1 MDRQDHN
8 LFTPDAPFF
17 QRIGALI
24 RRERATRFSGGAI
37 GYLWA
42 YLTPVAFIAII
53 AVSFRILHRLPPI
66 YVSTEL
72 FVATGILPYLMFR
85 QTLGSMTRTVI
96 SNRYLL
102 YFTPVNATDLFL
114 ATAILEL
121 LNLIVTVVIIFSLIM
136 VFSGGSA
143 PADILGVVNGF
154 FMAWA
159 IGMGFGR
166 FVAVLGQ
173 WSDTLARMVPLALR
187 PMFWIS
193 GIFYTATEL
202 PSSGIQVLWY
212 NPLFHAIEL
221 VREGFFLGY
230 HSQISSA
237 WYPASFALVFYLLS
251 LVLERYVVD
260 NRRARHRL

>member
-1 MDRQDHN
+1 MTPTDKHSV
-8 LFTPDAPFF
+8 TPDAPLY
-17 QRIGALI
+17 QRIGTLI
-24 RRERATRFSGGAI
+24 RRERATRFSGGAF

-42 YLTPVAFIAII
+42 YLTPVLFISLIV
-53 AVSFRILHRLPPI
+53 VSFRVLHRLPPI
-66 YVSTEL
+66 YVSTEH
-72 FVATGILPYLMFR
+72 FVATGILPYVLFR
-85 QTLGSMTRTVI
+85 QTLGAMARTVI

-102 YFTPVNATDLFL
+102 YFSPVTATDLFL
-114 ATAILEL
+114 ATALLEL
-121 LNLIVTVVIIFSLIM
+121 LNLIVTVVLIFSLIII
-136 VFSGGSA
+136 FLGGSM
-143 PADILGVVNGF
+143 PANILGVINGF

-159 IGMGFGR
+159 IGVGLGR

-173 WSDTLARMVPLALR
+173 WSDTFARSVPLMLR

-202 PSSGIQVLWY
+202 PSSAISVLWY

-230 HSQISSA
+230 ESQIASP

-251 LVLERYVVD
+251 LILERYVVD
-260 NRRARHRL
+260 TRRARHRI

>member
-1 MDRQDHN
+1 MEPTDPST
-8 LFTPDAPFF
+8 FTPDAPFF

-42 YLTPVAFIAII
+42 YLTPVAFIALIV
-53 AVSFRILHRLPPI
+53 VSFRILGRVPPI

-72 FVATGILPYLMFR
+72 FVATGILPYVLFR
-85 QTLGSMTRTVI
+85 QTLGSMARTVI
-96 SNRYLL
+96 ANRYLL
-102 YFTPVNATDLFL
+102 YFVPVNVTELFL

-121 LNLIVTVVIIFSLIM
+121 LNTIVTVVLIFALIM
-136 VFSGGSA
+136 IFSGGSA
-143 PADILGVVNGF
+143 PFNILGVINGF

-159 IGMGFGR
+159 IGVGFGR

-173 WSDTLARMVPLALR
+173 WSDTLARSVPLALR

-202 PSSGIQVLWY
+202 PNSAIQILWY

-230 HSQISSA
+230 ESQISSA

-260 NRRARHRL
+260 TRRARHRL

>member
-1 MDRQDHN
+1 MELSKHTK
-8 LFTPDAPFF
+8 FKPDAPFL
-17 QRIGALI
+17 QRIGALV

-42 YLTPVAFIAII
+42 YLTPVAFIALIV
-53 AVSFRILHRLPPI
+53 VSFRILQRLPPI

-72 FVATGILPYLMFR
+72 FVATGILPYLLFR
-85 QTLGSMTRTVI
+85 QTISAMARTVI
-96 SNRYLL
+96 ANRYLL
-102 YFTPVNATDLFL
+102 YFLPVTITDLFL

-121 LNLIVTVVIIFSLIM
+121 LNLIVTVVLIFSLIM
-136 VFSGGSA
+136 IFFEGSA
-143 PADILGVVNGF
+143 PFNILGVINGF
-154 FMAWA
+154 FLAWA
-159 IGMGFGR
+159 IGVGFGR

-173 WSDTLARMVPLALR
+173 WSDTFARMVPLALR

-202 PSSGIQVLWY
+202 PSSAIQILWY

-230 HSQISSA
+230 HSQISSV

-251 LVLERYVVD
+251 LVLERFVVD
-260 NRRARHRL
+260 GRRARHRL

>member
-1 MDRQDHN
+1 MAPIDQH
-8 LFTPDAPFF
+8 LFNPDASFF
-17 QRIGALI
+17 QRIGALV

-42 YLTPVAFIAII
+42 YLTPVAFIVLIVI
-53 AVSFRILHRLPPI
+53 SFRILNRVPPI

-72 FVATGILPYLMFR
+72 FVATGILPYVLFR
-85 QTLGSMTRTVI
+85 QTITAMARTVI
-96 SNRYLL
+96 ANRFLL
-102 YFTPVNATDLFL
+102 YFLPVTVTDLFL
-114 ATAILEL
+114 ATAVLEL
-121 LNLIVTVVIIFSLIM
+121 LNLIVTVVLIFSLIM
-136 VFSGGSA
+136 IFFEGSV
-143 PADILGVVNGF
+143 PADTLGVINGF

-159 IGMGFGR
+159 LGVGFGR

-173 WSDTLARMVPLALR
+173 WSDTLARAVPLVLR

-202 PSSGIQVLWY
+202 PSSAIQILWY

-221 VREGFFLGY
+221 VREGYFLGY
-230 HSQISSA
+230 ESQISSA

-251 LVLERYVVD
+251 LLLERYVVD
-260 NRRARHRL
+260 TRRARHRI

>member
-1 MDRQDHN
+1 MTPTDPH
-8 LFTPDAPFF
+8 LFTPNAPFF

-42 YLTPVAFIAII
+42 YLTPVAFIALIV
-53 AVSFRILHRLPPI
+53 VSFHWLHRVPPI

-85 QTLGSMTRTVI
+85 QTLGAMMRSVI
-96 SNRYLL
+96 ANRYLL
-102 YFTPVNATDLFL
+102 YFTPVTITDIFL
-114 ATAILEL
+114 ATALLEL
-121 LNLIVTVVIIFSLIM
+121 LNLIVTVVLIFSLIM
-136 VFSGGSA
+136 IFFGGSM
-143 PADILGVVNGF
+143 PANILGVINGF

-159 IGMGFGR
+159 LGAGFGR

-173 WSDTLARMVPLALR
+173 WSDTLARAVPLLLR

-202 PSSGIQVLWY
+202 PSTAIDVLWY

-230 HSQISSA
+230 ESRISSA
-237 WYPASFALVFYLLS
+237 WYPSSFALVFYLLS
-251 LVLERYVVD
+251 LLVERYVVD
-260 NRRARHRL
+260 TRRARHRI

>member
-1 MDRQDHN
+1 MTPRDTHI
-8 LFTPDAPFF
+8 FTPGAPLF

-42 YLTPVAFIAII
+42 YLTPVVFIGFIVVAFH
-53 AVSFRILHRLPPI
+53 FLQRQPPI

-72 FVATGILPYLMFR
+72 FVATGILPYLLFR
-85 QTLGSMTRTVI
+85 QTLAAMARTVI

-102 YFTPVNATDLFL
+102 YFSPVTTTDLLL
-114 ATAILEL
+114 ATALLEL
-121 LNLIVTVVIIFSLIM
+121 LNVIVTVVLIFSLIM
-136 VFSGGSA
+136 IFLGGNM
-143 PADILGVVNGF
+143 PANTLGVINGF
-154 FMAWA
+154 VLAWA
-159 IGMGFGR
+159 IGVGVGR

-173 WSDTLARMVPLALR
+173 WSDTFARMVPLLLR

-202 PSSGIQVLWY
+202 PNSGIQILWY

-230 HSQISSA
+230 ESPISSA
-237 WYPASFALVFYLLS
+237 WYPASFALVFYLMS

-260 NRRARHRL
+260 TRRARHRI